1 MDDLISRQ
9 AAIDSL
15 ANMYR
20 AAEKWGQEADDDVIK
35 ARAES
40 CMASLVEM
48 KLRIEKLPSA
58 QRWIPVTERLHV
70 GGDKSGAVCEDI
82 WMLFDDGSVFCGW
95 MNGCTE
101 TAYYLDGYND
111 FVRKCPISRVRA
123 WKPKPEP
130 PKEET

>member
-1 MDDLISRQ
+1 MTNEEAIKIIKDYDVYGCGYCHQGGDEIPKAFDLAISALER
-9 AAIDSL
+9 D
-15 ANMYR
+15 
-20 AAEKWGQEADDDVIK
+20 
-35 ARAES
+35 
-40 CMASLVEM
+40 
-48 KLRIEKLPSA
+48 
-58 QRWIPVTERLHV
+58 RWISVEERLPV

-101 TAYYLDGYND
+101 TAYYLDGYHD

>member
-1 MDDLISRQ
+1 MTNEEAIAELRDIETDDPEIREAYALAI
-9 AAIDSL
+9 AA
-15 ANMYR
+15 
-20 AAEKWGQEADDDVIK
+20 
-35 ARAES
+35 
-40 CMASLVEM
+40 LV
-48 KLRIEKLPSA
+48 RD
-58 QRWIPVTERLHV
+58 RWISVEERLPG

-101 TAYYLDGYND
+101 TAYYLDGYHD

-130 PKEET
+130 PKEDKPWNTTEI